1 MAKNTQPIA
10 KRCKALG
17 ISPAVMGYAKKNT
30 TRNSNGN
37 FRKKKSEYATQMQE
51 KQKLKFIYG
60 VLEKQFSNYFE
71 EASRRQGQAGENLL
85 QLLECRLDNVVFRL
99 GYASTRRDARQ
110 LVSHNHFTVNGKRVN
125 IPSYQVKAG
134 DVMVIIDQAEY
145 KARLDAAKAAV
156 AQAEA
161 SFNNS
166 SVYYQRMQKAG
177 ARAVSKTELDNAKA
191 SFLSAEAALEQAKAA
206 LAEAQV
212 NYDYTVIRAT
222 IDGVVGDVPLSN
234 PEVVA
239 FIGSFIRENTQEITA
254 QAQ

>member
-125 IPSYQVKAG
+125 IPSYQVKVGDKITLRKRSEEMEMFKSLREGTGTLTPKWLSFDAQNLAG
-134 DVMVIIDQAEY
+134 TV
-145 KARLDAAKAAV
+145 
-156 AQAEA
+156 
-161 SFNNS
+161 
-166 SVYYQRMQKAG
+166 
-177 ARAVSKTELDNAKA
+177 
-191 SFLSAEAALEQAKAA
+191 AALPTREDID
-206 LAEAQV
+206 LQV
-212 NYDYTVIRAT
+212 Q
-222 IDGVVGDVPLSN
+222 
-234 PEVVA
+234 
-239 FIGSFIRENTQEITA
+239 ENMIVEYYSR
-254 QAQ
+254 

>member
-17 ISPAVMGYAKKNT
+17 ISPAVMGYAKKT
-30 TRNSNGN
+30 TNRNPGGNN

-85 QLLECRLDNVVFRL
+85 QLLECRLDNVVIRL

-134 DVMVIIDQAEY
+134 DVIDVVEGSRKIEKFA
-145 KARLDAAKAAV
+145 KLTGADAAVV
-156 AQAEA
+156 ALP
-161 SFNNS
+161 SW
-166 SVYYQRMQKAG
+166 
-177 ARAVSKTELDNAKA
+177 
-191 SFLSAEAALEQAKAA
+191 LSRETGSLK
-206 LAEAQV
+206 
-212 NYDYTVIRAT
+212 
-222 IDGVVGDVPLSN
+222 GVVTKLPERSDIDFDV
-234 PEVVA
+234 
-239 FIGSFIRENTQEITA
+239 QEHLIVELYSK
-254 QAQ
+254 

>member
-1 MAKNTQPIA
+1 MARNMQPIA
-10 KRCKALG
+10 KRCKALNL
-17 ISPAVMGYAKKNT
+17 SPAAMGYAKKNT

-134 DVMVIIDQAEY
+134 DVITVRQQSAQLEMFKVLREGTSVVTPKWLTFDAPTLTGKVEALPQRDDID
-145 KARLDAAKAAV
+145 
-156 AQAEA
+156 
-161 SFNNS
+161 F
-166 SVYYQRMQKAG
+166 
-177 ARAVSKTELDNAKA
+177 EL
-191 SFLSAEAALEQAKAA
+191 Q
-206 LAEAQV
+206 
-212 NYDYTVIRAT
+212 
-222 IDGVVGDVPLSN
+222 
-234 PEVVA
+234 
-239 FIGSFIRENTQEITA
+239 ENLIVEFYSR
-254 QAQ
+254 

>member
-71 EASRRQGQAGENLL
+71 EASRRQGQ
-85 QLLECRLDNVVFRL
+85 
-99 GYASTRRDARQ
+99 

-134 DVMVIIDQAEY
+134 DVIDVVEGSRKIEKFA
-145 KARLDAAKAAV
+145 KLTGADAAVV
-156 AQAEA
+156 ALP
-161 SFNNS
+161 SW
-166 SVYYQRMQKAG
+166 
-177 ARAVSKTELDNAKA
+177 
-191 SFLSAEAALEQAKAA
+191 LSRETGSLK
-206 LAEAQV
+206 
-212 NYDYTVIRAT
+212 
-222 IDGVVGDVPLSN
+222 GVVTKLPERSDIDFDV
-234 PEVVA
+234 
-239 FIGSFIRENTQEITA
+239 QEHLIVELYSK
-254 QAQ
+254 

>member
-85 QLLECRLDNVVFRL
+85 QLLECRLDNV
-99 GYASTRRDARQ
+99 
-110 LVSHNHFTVNGKRVN
+110 
-125 IPSYQVKAG
+125 
-134 DVMVIIDQAEY
+134 
-145 KARLDAAKAAV
+145 
-156 AQAEA
+156 
-161 SFNNS
+161 S
-166 SVYYQRMQKAG
+166 SVWATLPPAAMP
-177 ARAVSKTELDNAKA
+177 VS
-191 SFLSAEAALEQAKAA
+191 SFLTTTSPLMASAL
-206 LAEAQV
+206 
-212 NYDYTVIRAT
+212 TS
-222 IDGVVGDVPLSN
+222 PLT
-234 PEVVA
+234 
-239 FIGSFIRENTQEITA
+239 R
-254 QAQ
+254 

>member
-85 QLLECRLDNVVFRL
+85 QLLECRLDNVVWATL
-99 GYASTRRDARQ
+99 PPAAMP
-110 LVSHNHFTVNGKRVN
+110 VS
-125 IPSYQVKAG
+125 
-134 DVMVIIDQAEY
+134 
-145 KARLDAAKAAV
+145 
-156 AQAEA
+156 
-161 SFNNS
+161 
-166 SVYYQRMQKAG
+166 
-177 ARAVSKTELDNAKA
+177 
-191 SFLSAEAALEQAKAA
+191 SFLTTTSPLMASAL
-206 LAEAQV
+206 
-212 NYDYTVIRAT
+212 TS
-222 IDGVVGDVPLSN
+222 PLT
-234 PEVVA
+234 
-239 FIGSFIRENTQEITA
+239 R
-254 QAQ
+254 

>member
-99 GYASTRRDARQ
+99 PPAAMP
-110 LVSHNHFTVNGKRVN
+110 VS
-125 IPSYQVKAG
+125 
-134 DVMVIIDQAEY
+134 
-145 KARLDAAKAAV
+145 
-156 AQAEA
+156 
-161 SFNNS
+161 
-166 SVYYQRMQKAG
+166 
-177 ARAVSKTELDNAKA
+177 
-191 SFLSAEAALEQAKAA
+191 SFLTTTSPLMASAL
-206 LAEAQV
+206 
-212 NYDYTVIRAT
+212 TS
-222 IDGVVGDVPLSN
+222 PLT
-234 PEVVA
+234 
-239 FIGSFIRENTQEITA
+239 R
-254 QAQ
+254 